1 MPSLMS
7 QQTDLA
13 QEFAR
18 ALELQREGRLAEAE
32 PIYRA
37 LAAAGGVLLPDVH
50 INLGALLDETGRHEE
65 ALAQYR
71 AALALREGD
80 PLALNNMG
88 SSLFKLGRFGEAAE
102 LFRLALAQAPEAPE
116 PAIALGGA
124 LQRSGDVD
132 GAIAVFRDLVRR
144 RPDCA
149 DAHWNLALALLLS
162 GEFRAGWAE
171 YQWRWQRDDFT
182 SPRRSFQR
190 PAWDGAPLEG
200 RRILVHGE
208 QGFGDTIQFARY
220 LPMVADRGGIVI
232 AECQSAALAPLLRGM
247 PGVAQVCIMGEPLPQ
262 FDLEIPLMSL
272 PHLFDTTLDTV
283 PDRVPYLSP
292 PPQRLGLW
300 QAKLSADPGFRVGLV
315 WAGKAVP
322 DPFRSCSLQALAPLC
337 GIPGATLYSLQVGEG
352 AAGPDECPGLIDFT
366 AAIRDF
372 GDTAAFI
379 AQLDLVISI
388 DTSVAHLAGA
398 LGKPVWLMLPMA
410 GDYRWLCGRE
420 DSPWYP
426 TMRIFRQQAQGEWG
440 EVVERLR
447 AALTDAVAGFLEGRL
462 AAHPFDGG
470 SHYLMGAFLAAAG
483 KPGEATVRFTKAA
496 QLLPR
501 QWQPHYALA
510 QALQQL
516 GRFAEARE
524 SLAEALAL
532 EYGVAE
538 LHEGLGI
545 VRQVLGDMEG
555 AQQSYREAL
564 RLDATLVKAR
574 YNLGTTLKDLG
585 RFTEALHEFREAVRI
600 SPGYA
605 DAHWNLAVLLLMT
618 GELAEGWR
626 EFFWRFQKSSQ
637 APQRR
642 WQQVAAWDG
651 APLSGRTILLYG
663 EQGAGDTLQF
673 VRYAPLVAARGGRVL
688 IEVQSP
694 GLVPLVATVAGVE
707 AVFACGE
714 TVPPCELQAS
724 LMDLPAI
731 FGTDLDGIPAQIPYL
746 RPDPARVAACAAR
759 VAGDGTLKVGL
770 VWQGNPGHPNDL
782 NRSLPTEQLA
792 ALAGLAG
799 AGVSFYSLQLGA
811 RGDLAAIL
819 PVTDLAPAIGDYAD
833 TAALAS
839 RLDLVLCA
847 DTSVAHLCGALGLPV
862 WLLVPFVPDW
872 RWLTG
877 RDDSPWYPTM
887 RLFRQGTPG
896 DWSGVLQRVV
906 RELGA
911 LLAQRSGKEEA
922 PAADPMRQA
931 ERYND
936 EGCTLDGAGRQPE
949 AIERYRKAIEL
960 CPGLVAP
967 HYNMGNSLYTL
978 GRLAEAAECY
988 RRALAVEPTLAQAW
1002 HNLALALK
1010 DQGRF
1015 EEALQALQRAVAVA
1029 PDYLEARHSLGELH
1043 HAMGELEKAEA
1054 TFQAVLADDPGYLPA
1069 WNALG
1074 ITLQVRGRLEEA
1086 VECYRRALRLKPDY
1100 LHALNNLGSASRA
1113 LNDVDTAIDCYRRV
1127 LALDPGYADA
1137 RWNLALV
1144 QLQLGEYREGWRGYE
1159 QRFDKVDPI
1168 PRLVLPQPLWDG
1180 SPLTGKRIL
1189 LHAEQ
1194 GFGDTFQFVRYAPVL
1209 AAQGATVLV
1218 QCQATPIAPVL
1229 TTVPGVARVLVRGEP
1244 LPEFDCHAP
1253 LMSLPHLCGTL
1264 LDTIPADI
1272 PYLAADPCLV
1282 GRWQA
1287 ALPGDGL
1294 RVGLVWAGRKTYKDD
1309 LKRSL
1314 TLSLFAPLA
1323 QVAGA
1328 RFCALQVGDGA
1339 EQAATP
1345 PPGMELTDLGA
1356 GIKSFADTAAIL
1368 SQLDLVI
1375 SADTAVAH
1383 LAGGLGVP
1391 VWVLLPMAC
1400 DWRWLMDRE
1409 DSPWYPTARLFRQRR
1424 RGDWGEVLERVARQ
1438 LELLVQGKGER

>member
-1 MPSLMS
+1 MT
-7 QQTDLA
+7 QQPDLGR
-13 QEFAR
+13 EFAR
-18 ALELQREGRLAEAE
+18 ALELQRAGRLAEAE
-32 PIYRA
+32 PIYRS
-37 LAAAGGVLLPDVH
+37 LVAAGGPLLPDVH
-50 INLGALLDETGRHEE
+50 INLGALLDDTGRHEE
-65 ALAQYR
+65 ALAEYR
-71 AALALREGD
+71 AVLALREGD

-88 SSLFKLGRFGEAAE
+88 SSLFKLGRFAQAAE
-102 LFRLALAQAPEAPE
+102 QFRLALAQAPDAPE

-124 LQRSGDVD
+124 LQRAGDVD

-149 DAHWNLALALLLS
+149 DAHWNLSLALLMA
-162 GEFRAGWAE
+162 GEFREGWAE
-171 YQWRWQRDDFT
+171 YQWRWKRDEFT
-182 SPRRSFQR
+182 SPRRSF
-190 PAWDGAPLEG
+190 PAPTWDGAPLQG

-220 LPMVADRGGIVI
+220 LPMVAERGGVVI
-232 AECQSAALAPLLRGM
+232 AECQSAALVPLLRGM
-247 PGVAQVCIMGEPLPQ
+247 AGVAEVCVMGEPLPP
-262 FDLEIPLMSL
+262 FDVEIPLLSL
-272 PHLFDTTLDTV
+272 PHLFDTTLQKV
-283 PDRVPYLSP
+283 PNTVPYLSP

-300 QAKLSADPGFRVGLV
+300 QAKLAADPGFRVGLV

-322 DPFRSCSLQALAPLC
+322 DPFRSCSLAAMEPLC
-337 GIPGATLYSLQVGEG
+337 GIPGASFYSLQVGEA
-352 AAGPDECPGLIDFT
+352 AAGPGEFPGLIDFT
-366 AAIRDF
+366 SAIRDF

-398 LGKPVWLMLPMA
+398 LGKSVWLMLPMA
-410 GDYRWLCGRE
+410 GDYRWLHGRD

-426 TMRIFRQQAQGEWG
+426 TMRLFRQERQGEWG

-447 AALTDAVAGFLEGRL
+447 AALAEAMVDFLEQLL

-470 SHYLMGAFLAAAG
+470 NHHLMGVFLAATG

-501 QWQPHYALA
+501 HWQPHYALA
-510 QALQQL
+510 QALQQQ
-516 GRFAEARE
+516 GRFVEARA
-524 SLAEALAL
+524 SLEDALAL
-532 EYGVAE
+532 EQGVPE

-545 VRQVLGDMEG
+545 VKQVLGDLNG
-555 AQQSYREAL
+555 ARQSYHEAL
-564 RLDATLVKAR
+564 RLDPALVKAR
-574 YNLGTTLKDLG
+574 YNLGTTLKELG
-585 RFTEALHEFREAVRI
+585 CFTEALAEFREAVRR

-618 GELAEGWR
+618 GQLPEGWR
-626 EFFWRFQKSSQ
+626 EFSWRFQKSSQ

-642 WQQVAAWDG
+642 WQEFPAWDG
-651 APLSGRTILLYG
+651 EPLSGKTILLYG

-694 GLVPLVATVAGVE
+694 GLVPLVQTVAGVA
-707 AVFACGE
+707 AVYA
-714 TVPPCELQAS
+714 TSDNLPPFELQAS
-724 LMDLPAI
+724 LMDLPGI
-731 FGTDLDGIPAQIPYL
+731 FGTDLAGIPAQVSYL
-746 RPDPARVAACAAR
+746 HADAAR
-759 VAGDGTLKVGL
+759 AAAYDAFFPSDGKLKVGL
-770 VWQGNPGHPNDL
+770 AWQGNPGHPNDH
-782 NRSLPTEQLA
+782 NRSLPTEKLA
-792 ALAGLAG
+792 ALAGL

-811 RGDLAAIL
+811 QGDLASIL
-819 PVTDLAPAIGDYAD
+819 PATDLAPEISDYAD

-839 RLDLVLCA
+839 RLDLVLSA

-862 WLLVPFVPDW
+862 WLLIPFVPDW
-872 RWLTG
+872 RWLTD

-887 RLFRQGTPG
+887 RLFRQSTPG
-896 DWSGVLQRVV
+896 DWEGVLHRVTKALT
-906 RELGA
+906 ELV
-911 LLAQRSGKEEA
+911 AQKNGTGEA
-922 PAADPMRQA
+922 SAADPMRSA

-936 EGCTLDGAGRQPE
+936 EGCILAGAGRHAE
-949 AIERYRKAIEL
+949 AIERYQKAIRV
-960 CPGLVAP
+960 CPDFVAP
-967 HYNMGNSLYTL
+967 LYNMGNSLYIA
-978 GRLAEAAECY
+978 GRFAEAAGSF
-988 RRALAVEPTLAQAW
+988 RRALAIEPNLAQAW

-1010 DQGRF
+1010 EQGDF
-1015 EEALQALQRAVAVA
+1015 EGALQALQQAVAVA
-1029 PDYLEARHSLGELH
+1029 PDYLEARHNLGELYH
-1043 HAMGELEKAEA
+1043 TMEDLEQAAA
-1054 TFQAVLADDPGYLPA
+1054 TFRAILADDPGYLPS

-1074 ITLQVRGRLEEA
+1074 ITLQVQGRLEEA
-1086 VECYRRALRLKPDY
+1086 VQCYRRALRMKPDY

-1113 LNDVDTAIDCYRRV
+1113 LNDVETAIDCYRKV

-1144 QLQLGEYREGWRGYE
+1144 QLQLGEYRDGWRGYE

-1168 PRLVLPQPLWDG
+1168 PRLELPQPLWDG
-1180 SPLTGKRIL
+1180 SSLTGKTIL

-1194 GFGDTFQFVRYAPVL
+1194 GFGDTFQFVRYAPLL

-1218 QCQATPIAPVL
+1218 QCQAKPIAPVL
-1229 TTVPGVARVLVRGEP
+1229 TTVPGVTRVLVRGEP
-1244 LPEFDCHAP
+1244 LPDFDCHAS
-1253 LMSLPHLCGTL
+1253 LMSLPHLCGTVL
-1264 LDTIPADI
+1264 ETIPAEI
-1272 PYLAADPCLV
+1272 PYFAADPALV
-1282 GRWQA
+1282 ERWRP
-1287 ALPGDGL
+1287 ALPARGL

-1323 QVAGA
+1323 QVVGA

-1356 GIKSFADTAAIL
+1356 GIKNFADTAAIL

-1383 LAGGLGVP
+1383 LAGGLGMP

-1400 DWRWLMDRE
+1400 DWRWLMERE
-1409 DSPWYPTARLFRQRR
+1409 DSPWYRTARLFRQRR
-1424 RGDWGEVLERVARQ
+1424 RGDWSEVLERVARQ
-1438 LELLVQGKGER
+1438 LELLVRAKGERH